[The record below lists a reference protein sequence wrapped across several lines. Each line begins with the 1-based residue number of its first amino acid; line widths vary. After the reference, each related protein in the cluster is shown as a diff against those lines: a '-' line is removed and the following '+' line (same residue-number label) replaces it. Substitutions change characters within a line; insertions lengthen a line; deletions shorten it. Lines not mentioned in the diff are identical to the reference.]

1 MFRADDAGKLI
12 LRLTLGMLLLMHGL
26 HKLMNGIDGIN
37 AIVIANGWPQWI
49 AYGVLVGEVL
59 APAMIIL
66 GVITRAAALVVAVNM
81 LVAIYLAHG
90 HQLLQLTKTGGW
102 ILELQ
107 AMFLFVA
114 IVIAF
119 LGAGHYSLGGTRGRL
134 N

>member
-59 APAMIIL
+59 APALIIL

>member
-59 APAMIIL
+59 APALIIL
-66 GVITRAAALVVAVNM
+66 GVITRVAALVVAVNM

>member
-37 AIVIANGWPQWI
+37 AVVIANGWPQWI

-59 APAMIIL
+59 APALIIL

>member
-12 LRLTLGMLLLMHGL
+12 LRLMLGILLLMHGL

-37 AIVIANGWPQWI
+37 ALVAANGWPQWI

-59 APAMIIL
+59 APALIIL
-66 GVITRAAALVVAVNM
+66 GVVTRAAALVVAFNM
-81 LVAIYLAHG
+81 VLAVYLAHA

-102 ILELQ
+102 ALELQ
-107 AMFLFVA
+107 GLFLFSAVVVA
-114 IVIAF
+114 L
-119 LGAGHYSLGGTRGRL
+119 LGAGKYSLGGIRGRF

>member
-1 MFRADDAGKLI
+1 
-12 LRLTLGMLLLMHGL
+12 MLLLMHGL

-59 APAMIIL
+59 APALIIL

>member
-59 APAMIIL
+59 APALIIL
-66 GVITRAAALVVAVNM
+66 GVITRAAALVIAINM

-107 AMFLFVA
+107 AMFLFVS

-119 LGAGHYSLGGTRGRL
+119 LGAGHYSLGGTRGRM

>member
-1 MFRADDAGKLI
+1 MFRSDDAGKLI
-12 LRLTLGMLLLMHGL
+12 LRLTLGVLLLMHGL

-37 AIVIANGWPQWI
+37 AVVIANGWPQWI

-59 APAMIIL
+59 APALIIL
-66 GVITRAAALVVAVNM
+66 GVITRAAALVIAINM

-90 HQLLQLTKTGGW
+90 HQLLQLSKTGGW

-107 AMFLFVA
+107 AMFLFMA

>member
-59 APAMIIL
+59 APALIIL
-66 GVITRAAALVVAVNM
+66 GVITRAAALVIAINM

-119 LGAGHYSLGGTRGRL
+119 LGAGHYSLGGTRGRM

>member
-59 APAMIIL
+59 APALIIL
-66 GVITRAAALVVAVNM
+66 GVITRAAALVIAINM
-81 LVAIYLAHG
+81 LVAIYLEHG

-119 LGAGHYSLGGTRGRL
+119 LGAGHYSLGGTRGRM

>member
-12 LRLTLGMLLLMHGL
+12 LRLMLGILLLLHGL
-26 HKLMNGIDGIN
+26 NKLMNGIDGIN

-59 APAMIIL
+59 APALIIL
-66 GVITRAAALVVAVNM
+66 GVVTRAAALVIAVNM
-81 LVAIYLAHG
+81 LVAVYLAHG

-107 AMFLFVA
+107 AMFL
-114 IVIAF
+114 ITSLVIAL
-119 LGAGHYSLGGTRGRL
+119 LGAGQYSLGGTRGRL

>member
-59 APAMIIL
+59 APALIIL
-66 GVITRAAALVVAVNM
+66 GVITRAAALVIAINM
-81 LVAIYLAHG
+81 LVAIYLEHG

-107 AMFLFVA
+107 AMFLFVS

-119 LGAGHYSLGGTRGRL
+119 LGAGHYSLGGTRGRM

>member
-12 LRLTLGMLLLMHGL
+12 LRLMLGILLLMHGL

-37 AIVIANGWPQWI
+37 AVVAANGWPQWI

-59 APAMIIL
+59 APVLIIL
-66 GVITRAAALVVAVNM
+66 GVVTRAAALVVAFNM
-81 LVAIYLAHG
+81 VLAVYLAHG
-90 HQLLQLTKTGGW
+90 HQLFQLTKTGGW

-107 AMFLFVA
+107 GMFLFSA
-114 IVIAF
+114 IVIAL
-119 LGAGHYSLGGTRGRL
+119 LGAGQYSLSGARGRF